1 MLEQLRVYCYRGMNN
16 YADYFTKLLRVIL
29 DTKYVKADLNK
40 VMKNQC
46 QNLTETPHNELLKLL
61 QNFEELFDGTLGI
74 WKTDPVHFELK

>member
-46 QNLTETPHNELLKLL
+46 QNLIETQRTEFIKL
-61 QNFEELFDGTLGI
+61 I
-74 WKTDPVHFELK
+74 